1 MRMEEVISFLLRHG
15 YWVVFAFVL
24 AEQIGLPLPAT
35 PVLLAM
41 GALAGLGRLSFLH
54 AFALSVVASL
64 IGDCLWYW
72 LGRKR
77 GYSVLNLLCRIALE
91 PDSCVRRTENVFS
104 RFGAGALLFAKF
116 VPGLSTAAPP
126 LAGLFRMPLWRFLLS
141 DTAGAALWVGAF
153 SGAGYIFRTQLEEVA
168 EYALGFGRR
177 LGITLTVLFVAYI
190 LWHIWQRQ
198 RFLRKLRIARIMPDD
213 LLRKLNT
220 GEQVMIVDLRN
231 PMDVKSSGSKLP
243 GALLMAPGELE
254 ARHQEIPRDRDIILY
269 CT

>member
-1 MRMEEVISFLLRHG
+1 MNEVLNFLLRHG

-24 AEQIGLPLPAT
+24 AEQIGLPLPST

-41 GALAGLGRLSFLH
+41 GALAGLGRISFWH
-54 AFALSVVASL
+54 AFLLGVTASL

-77 GYSVLNLLCRIALE
+77 GYSVLNLMCRIALE

-104 RFGAGALLFAKF
+104 RFGAGALVFAKF

-126 LAGLFRMPLWRFLLS
+126 LAGLFRMPLWKFLLS
-141 DTAGAALWVGAF
+141 DGAGAGIWVGAF
-153 SGAGYIFRTQLEEVA
+153 SLAGYLLREQLEVAA
-168 EYALGFGRR
+168 EYALGFGRW
-177 LGITLTVLFVAYI
+177 LGIGIVGLFAAYI
-190 LWHIWQRQ
+190 CWQVWQRQ
-198 RFLRKLRIARIMPDD
+198 RFLRKLRIARITPEE
-213 LLRKLNT
+213 LLRKLNA
-220 GEQVMIVDLRN
+220 GESVMIVDLRN
-231 PMDVKSSGSKLP
+231 PLDVQTSGAKLP

-254 ARHQEIPRDRDIILY
+254 DRHKEIPRDRDIILY